1 MIRRL
6 QLIKKPSIDFSQ
18 KKLTKLF
25 FKHPTKNVETTDA
38 FYNSV
43 ASFFF
48 PTECLLKV
56 FHYLENDIVSL
67 HSCLLVNRLWCKAA
81 VHFLWA
87 EPFAH
92 DPISISIVTVL
103 LSCLENSKKLKLETI
118 LQRVPEIQ
126 SKPIF
131 QYDKLIKQISI
142 SYFYCAVKKWVEH
155 TQKLKSSYAIT
166 IGNSMSRGPLKRA
179 SRESI
184 NKMMIKSVFH
194 ILCQLLFTP
203 ETSIQSLSF
212 NYVGENTAPAYNMF
226 LDKEFNHNMN
236 FNHIRHLYIDIILEC
251 TIFPRLLN
259 FIISVESLEL
269 CHTHNWPL
277 SDFSHIDEGF
287 SKFMANQKNLKD
299 FRLLASH
306 KFPSETLS
314 SFATRADSLVSVEIC
329 GINFPKMYSAEPTLE
344 GLALC
349 KNLED
354 LAMVH
359 CVSLSER
366 DLMPLRNASFPRLRR
381 IKFVACFMGYD
392 HVMVNL
398 IKNNPTHL
406 QEIYYIR
413 QMTTCIPV
421 TQESKSNS
429 DLSIIEAVSRYSPQ
443 VIVLGVPLTVDQIP
457 CLVEILTSPKCQIRS
472 LSICEGESNSISIA
486 VNEIWPTLGRTMPK
500 TLLHLNIWTQIN
512 NTAMKRFFHN
522 MKYRDRLKTLYIKQ
536 WAKRIDDGSV
546 PDALREYFRD
556 KIRSSEA
563 SKFFRHVI

>member
-67 HSCLLVNRLWCKAA
+67 HSCLLVNRLWCKVA

-166 IGNSMSRGPLKRA
+166 IGNSMSRG
-179 SRESI
+179 
-184 NKMMIKSVFH
+184 
-194 ILCQLLFTP
+194 
-203 ETSIQSLSF
+203 
-212 NYVGENTAPAYNMF
+212 
-226 LDKEFNHNMN
+226 
-236 FNHIRHLYIDIILEC
+236 
-251 TIFPRLLN
+251 
-259 FIISVESLEL
+259 
-269 CHTHNWPL
+269 
-277 SDFSHIDEGF
+277 DFSHIDEGF

-413 QMTTCIPV
+413 QMTTCIPI